1 MSKSINDLTFVD
13 FQRHRGKPNKTGP
26 TTLGVRGTR
35 GRSFDI
41 DDDDVPIKYF
51 DADGVGVIDLGE
63 LKKHPEIEEV
73 FEDDYTTDDDFALRG
88 RQGYGKIP
96 HVIETREDQGSAQE
110 LPAFDDYDPDQ
121 MD

>member
-1 MSKSINDLTFVD
+1 MYYSNSDEDILGIIALTDENGDGGNIYIDPDVTNVVGTIFAEKSVMS
-13 FQRHRGKPNKTGP
+13 
-26 TTLGVRGTR
+26 
-35 GRSFDI
+35 
-41 DDDDVPIKYF
+41 F